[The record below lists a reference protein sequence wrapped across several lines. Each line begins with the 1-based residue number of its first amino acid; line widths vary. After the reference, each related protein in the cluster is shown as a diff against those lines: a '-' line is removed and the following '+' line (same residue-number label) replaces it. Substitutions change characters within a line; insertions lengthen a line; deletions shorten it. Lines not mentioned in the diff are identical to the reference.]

1 MQLNGVRCEIQTH
14 LVWTHVSPVTEF
26 GSFDWAQMKCTCSI
40 DWLRTIFIF
49 FFWFH
54 LTSKQWQLIVLDFL
68 ICDEFSIWP
77 IFCPYFEIYELRF
90 TIYIYWIFGSQAR
103 VSWFFFFSLFF
114 STHANAQNTATF
126 YRQISFD
133 RIEQSTHTFA
143 HQSSRM
149 KWFTHALHVPR
160 IIEFDLRKLGMIP
173 IWMCIRCDTTFTQYA
188 VKQSAR
194 FIPYTKTISSHLIDF
209 CNRKCL
215 LSATAFL
222 FWSTEIYLVCWKM
235 KHLWLTLVR
244 RRSAVE
250 NHKRIRMWR
259 VCCVLK
265 RTFLRRMAMEW
276 NRNA

>member
-1 MQLNGVRCEIQTH
+1 MAINCAWLPNLWRIFNLAYILPILRNLRVAFHDLYLLN
-14 LVWTHVSPVTEF
+14 
-26 GSFDWAQMKCTCSI
+26 
-40 DWLRTIFIF
+40 
-49 FFWFH
+49 FWFS
-54 LTSKQWQLIVLDFL
+54 SKSFL
-68 ICDEFSIWP
+68 
-77 IFCPYFEIYELRF
+77 
-90 TIYIYWIFGSQAR
+90 
-103 VSWFFFFSLFF
+103 VFFFSLFF

-215 LSATAFL
+215 FSATAFL

-259 VCCVLK
+259 VCSVLK